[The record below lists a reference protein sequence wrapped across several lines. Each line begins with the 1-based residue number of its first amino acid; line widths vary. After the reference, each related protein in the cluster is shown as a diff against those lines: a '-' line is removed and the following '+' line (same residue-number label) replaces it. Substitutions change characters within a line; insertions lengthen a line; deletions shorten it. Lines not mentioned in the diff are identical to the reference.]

1 MKNTKKL
8 LSLLLVFAM
17 IFSLAVPVFAEEGT
31 ATPATIVSWNGT
43 SVTNNGANDVANDV
57 ALSMKDNGGKLNTV
71 KIEPSKF
78 GNIQAQQWYGK
89 DAYSADNYGYV
100 QFAVATT
107 GYENLKV
114 TTLLGGNDR
123 VPASFKLQV
132 SANGTDFT
140 DAAAVNVTV
149 ANADKS
155 NRNRESAAETT
166 IDVPALAADQSM
178 VYFRI
183 IQTAAAAPKGTSGTN
198 AGVLDIY
205 SIALTGTA
213 KDPTPPTPP
222 TPPAPTG
229 ELSGKTVILHSN
241 DVHGMKTFDVHGT
254 DKNGNPTVTKK
265 TAGSLEQYAYI
276 AALKAEYE
284 AKGAKVIVADAG
296 DYSQGSPYVSF
307 TKGANGVE
315 MMNAAGYN
323 VATLGNHE
331 FDYGYDQL
339 VKNLKS
345 AKYTTV
351 CCNILDED
359 GNKLFDGSTVIT
371 IGDLKVGFIGVNT
384 PETQTKANPAL
395 IKGLKWL
402 AGEDMIK
409 AVNDEAAALKDK
421 ADVVVVLSHLGVDS
435 ESAPNRSTDLW
446 AGVKGVDFIID
457 GHSHSVM
464 TAGEGGEPIQSTGTA
479 MANIGVITID
489 NEAKKIVDN
498 SLVKY
503 TEFAKPDETVLAKA
517 KELMEPVDKELNVVF
532 AKSEVDLN
540 GTKGDDKGA
549 IGNRNGETN
558 LGDLITDAM
567 LWKALRDINLNVD
580 PRNVVAITNGG
591 GIRASISKGDVTK
604 KDINTV
610 LPFGNTLS
618 VVYVTGDKLL
628 EALEASTYCS
638 PTPVGGFPQV
648 AGMTFAISAD
658 VKYDANK
665 DTYPGSTYHGPNT
678 IKRVDILEVNGLPFD
693 PDATYAIV
701 TNNFSAAGGDTY
713 YTFAASEINI
723 DTGLPLDEV
732 VMEYITTE
740 LKGVISNTYAEP
752 FGRIMY
758 NPYTDIEGWYRA
770 PILVSTAA
778 GIVYGHGNGI
788 FAPNDNVT
796 REQYISML
804 YRLFGEVITPEKTV
818 EKLPFSDTDN
828 LTYSKEAVKWG
839 YETGIAVG
847 DTSGTYRPTAAITRG
862 EMAAM
867 TYRAIEKLDG
877 TPAPDE
883 LKKDAGFT
891 DLGDAFFTEAV
902 NVLAN
907 LGIIH
912 GKDAKTFAPYDIT
925 TRGEAATIIAYL
937 VYSIIAVEP

>member
-17 IFSLAVPVFAEEGT
+17 IFSLAVPVFAEGET
-31 ATPATIVSWNGT
+31 AKTASLVTDYTTLATGDQVVIYNAKG
-43 SVTNNGANDVANDV
+43 GV
-57 ALSMKDNGGKLNTV
+57 ALDSC
-71 KIEPSKF
+71 
-78 GNIQAQQWYGK
+78 
-89 DAYSADNYGYV
+89 
-100 QFAVATT
+100 ATA
-107 GYENLKV
+107 GHY
-114 TTLLGGNDR
+114 
-123 VPASFKLQV
+123 
-132 SANGTDFT
+132 
-140 DAAAVNVTV
+140 
-149 ANADKS
+149 
-155 NRNRESAAETT
+155 
-166 IDVPALAADQSM
+166 
-178 VYFRI
+178 
-183 IQTAAAAPKGTSGTN
+183 N
-198 AGVLDIY
+198 AGVAVTPADGKLADVPDNLIWTLTKNDDGTFYIAQGDKKLSMDTQYSSTPANKLHDKWSVIAQENGTCYIKNEGRNVYLEWYASKGNFSGFGYINDGQEGLFQMSLYKLDT
-205 SIALTGTA
+205 ST
-213 KDPTPPTPP
+213 PTPPTPP
-222 TPPAPTG
+222 TPPAPSG

-241 DVHGMKTFDVHGT
+241 DVHGMKTVSYVDSKTGKT
-254 DKNGNPTVTKK
+254 KTKTV
-265 TAGSLEQYAYI
+265 GSLEQYAYI

-307 TKGANGVE
+307 TKGANGVA

-331 FDYGYDQL
+331 FDYGYAQL
-339 VKNLKS
+339 VNNLK
-345 AKYTTV
+345 AANYTTV
-351 CCNILDED
+351 CCNILGED
-359 GNKLFDGSTVIT
+359 GSKLFAGSTVIT

-402 AGEDMIK
+402 AGDDMIK

-421 ADVVVVLSHLGVDS
+421 ADVVVVLSHLGVDN
-435 ESAPNRSTDLW
+435 ESKPNRSTDLW

-464 TAGEGGEPIQSTGTA
+464 TAGDKGEPIQSTGTA
-479 MANIGVITID
+479 MANVGVITID
-489 NEAKKIVDN
+489 NATKKIVDN
-498 SLVKY
+498 ENINTVD
-503 TEFAKPDETVLAKA
+503 FARPDATVLAKA
-517 KELMEPVDKELNVVF
+517 NELMKPVDDELNVVF

-567 LWKALRDINLNVD
+567 LWKAVTDINLNVD
-580 PRNVVAITNGG
+580 SRNVVAITNGG
-591 GIRASISKGDVTK
+591 GIRASINKGDVTK

-648 AGMTFAISAD
+648 AGMTFAISAN
-658 VKYDANK
+658 VKYDANEN
-665 DTYPGSTYHGPNT
+665 TYPGSTYYGPNT

-693 PDATYAIV
+693 PKATYAIV

-804 YRLFGEVITPEKTV
+804 YRLFGELITPEKTV

-867 TYRAIEKLDG
+867 TYRAIEKLEG
-877 TPAPDE
+877 TSAPDE

-937 VYSIIAVEP
+937 VYSMIAVEP

>member
-31 ATPATIVSWNGT
+31 AKTATKITTAEQLVTGEYVMVTSGHTPVVFDKGWITTAPVPENVADGSVWKITVNENGT
-43 SVTNNGANDVANDV
+43 V
-57 ALSMKDNGGKLNTV
+57 KL
-71 KIEPSKF
+71 
-78 GNIQAQQWYGK
+78 
-89 DAYSADNYGYV
+89 
-100 QFAVATT
+100 
-107 GYENLKV
+107 
-114 TTLLGGNDR
+114 
-123 VPASFKLQV
+123 
-132 SANGTDFT
+132 T
-140 DAAAVNVTV
+140 DANNVTV
-149 ANADKS
+149 APKPLKDGKPQNGILSADYDWVVSVSEGMFSFAGQEGNAVKLACNMDPETGL
-155 NRNRESAAETT
+155 NRFRAYKVST
-166 IDVPALAADQSM
+166 ITGSYAHNYSSEFELYKLD
-178 VYFRI
+178 
-183 IQTAAAAPKGTSGTN
+183 TST
-198 AGVLDIY
+198 
-205 SIALTGTA
+205 
-213 KDPTPPTPP
+213 PTPPTPP

-241 DVHGMKTFDVHGT
+241 DVHGMKTVSYVDSKTGET
-254 DKNGNPTVTKK
+254 KTKTV
-265 TAGSLEQYAYI
+265 GSLEQYAYI

-307 TKGANGVE
+307 TKGANGVA

-331 FDYGYDQL
+331 FDYGYAQL
-339 VKNLKS
+339 VNNLK
-345 AKYTTV
+345 AANYTTV
-351 CCNILDED
+351 CCNILGED
-359 GNKLFDGSTVIT
+359 GSKLFAGSTVIT

-402 AGEDMIK
+402 AGDDMIK

-421 ADVVVVLSHLGVDS
+421 ADVVVVLSHLGVDN
-435 ESAPNRSTDLW
+435 ESKPNRSTDLW

-464 TAGEGGEPIQSTGTA
+464 TAGANKEPIQSTGTA
-479 MANIGVITID
+479 MANVGVITID
-489 NEAKKIVDN
+489 NATKKIVENKNINTVD
-498 SLVKY
+498 
-503 TEFAKPDETVLAKA
+503 FARPDATVLAKA
-517 KELMEPVDKELNVVF
+517 NELMKPVDTELNVVF

-567 LWKALRDINLNVD
+567 LWKAMNDINFNVD
-580 PRNVVAITNGG
+580 RRNVVAITNGG

-648 AGMTFAISAD
+648 AGMTFAISAN
-658 VKYDANK
+658 VKYDANEN
-665 DTYPGSTYHGPNT
+665 TYPGSTYYGPNT

-740 LKGVISNTYAEP
+740 LKGVISSTYAEP

-788 FAPNDNVT
+788 FAPNENVT

-804 YRLFGEVITPEKTV
+804 YRMFGKAITPEKTV
-818 EKLPFSDTDN
+818 DKLPFSDTDN

-867 TYRAIEKLDG
+867 TYRALEKLYG
-877 TPAPDE
+877 TPAADE

-937 VYSIIAVEP
+937 VYSMIAVEP

>member
-1 MKNTKKL
+1 MDPETGLNRFRAYKVSTLTGSYAHNYSSEFELYKL
-8 LSLLLVFAM
+8 D
-17 IFSLAVPVFAEEGT
+17 T
-31 ATPATIVSWNGT
+31 ATP
-43 SVTNNGANDVANDV
+43 DP
-57 ALSMKDNGGKLNTV
+57 
-71 KIEPSKF
+71 E
-78 GNIQAQQWYGK
+78 
-89 DAYSADNYGYV
+89 
-100 QFAVATT
+100 
-107 GYENLKV
+107 
-114 TTLLGGNDR
+114 
-123 VPASFKLQV
+123 
-132 SANGTDFT
+132 
-140 DAAAVNVTV
+140 
-149 ANADKS
+149 
-155 NRNRESAAETT
+155 
-166 IDVPALAADQSM
+166 
-178 VYFRI
+178 
-183 IQTAAAAPKGTSGTN
+183 
-198 AGVLDIY
+198 
-205 SIALTGTA
+205 
-213 KDPTPPTPP
+213 PTPDPSTPVP
-222 TPPAPTG
+222 DPSDPPAPSG
-229 ELSGKTVILHSN
+229 ELSGKTIILHSN
-241 DVHGMKTFDVHGT
+241 DVHGMKTFDVEGK
-254 DKNGNPTVTKK
+254 DSNGNPTVTKK

-307 TKGANGVE
+307 TKGANGVA

-339 VKNLKS
+339 VNNLK
-345 AKYTTV
+345 AANYTTV
-351 CCNILDED
+351 CCNILDAD

-402 AGEDMIK
+402 AGDDMIK

-464 TAGEGGEPIQSTGTA
+464 TAGDKGEPIQSTGTA

-489 NEAKKIVDN
+489 NATKKIVDN

-517 KELMEPVDKELNVVF
+517 KELMKPVDDELNVVF

-567 LWKALRDINLNVD
+567 LWKAMTDINLNVD
-580 PRNVVAITNGG
+580 LRNVVAITNGG
-591 GIRASISKGDVTK
+591 GIRASINKGDVTK

-648 AGMTFAISAD
+648 AGMTFAISAN
-658 VKYDANK
+658 VKYDANEN
-665 DTYPGSTYHGPNT
+665 TYPGSTYYGPNT

-732 VMEYITTE
+732 VMEYITKE

-804 YRLFGEVITPEKTV
+804 YRMFGTDITPEKTV

-867 TYRAIEKLDG
+867 TYRALEKLAD

-937 VYSIIAVEP
+937 VYIFS

>member
-31 ATPATIVSWNGT
+31 ATPATLVSWDGT
-43 SVTNNGANDVANDV
+43 SVTNNGTKDVAKDV
-57 ALSMKDNGGKLNTV
+57 ALSMNDNGGKLQTA
-71 KIEPSKF
+71 KIEVSSKYN
-78 GNIQAQQWYGK
+78 NIQAQQWYGES
-89 DAYSADNYGYV
+89 AYSADNYGYV

-114 TTLLGGNDR
+114 TTLLGGNTR

-140 DAAAVNVTV
+140 DAAAANVTV
-149 ANADKS
+149 SKADFS

-166 IDVPALAADQSM
+166 IDIPALAADQSM

-183 IQTAAAAPKGTSGTN
+183 VQTAAAAPKGTSGSN

-222 TPPAPTG
+222 NPPAPSG
-229 ELSGKTVILHSN
+229 ELSGKTIILHSN
-241 DVHGMKTFDVHGT
+241 DVHGMKTVSYVDSKTGET
-254 DKNGNPTVTKK
+254 KTKTV
-265 TAGSLEQYAYI
+265 GSLEQYAYI

-307 TKGANGVE
+307 TKGANGVA

-339 VKNLKS
+339 VNNLKS
-345 AKYTTV
+345 ASYKTV
-351 CCNILDED
+351 CCNILGED
-359 GNKLFDGSTVIT
+359 GSKLFDGSTVIT

-402 AGEDMIK
+402 AGDDMIK
-409 AVNDEAAALKDK
+409 AVNAEAAALKDK

-464 TAGEGGEPIQSTGTA
+464 TAGKGGEPIQSTGTA
-479 MANIGVITID
+479 MANVGVITID
-489 NEAKKIVDN
+489 NATKKIVDN
-498 SLVKY
+498 KNINTVD
-503 TEFAKPDETVLAKA
+503 FAKPDETVLAKA
-517 KELMEPVDKELNVVF
+517 KALMEPVDKELNVVF

-567 LWKALRDINLNVD
+567 LWKAMSDINFNVD
-580 PRNVVAITNGG
+580 RRNVVAITNGG

-618 VVYVTGDKLL
+618 VVYVTGEKLL

-648 AGMTFAISAD
+648 AGMTFAISAN
-658 VKYDANK
+658 VKYDANEN
-665 DTYPGSTYHGPNT
+665 TYPGSTYYGPNT

-693 PDATYAIV
+693 PKATYAIV

-740 LKGVISNTYAEP
+740 LKSVISTTYAEP

-867 TYRAIEKLDG
+867 TYRALEKLSG
-877 TPAPDE
+877 TPVPDE

-912 GKDAKTFAPYDIT
+912 GKPDKTFAPYDTT

>member
-8 LSLLLVFAM
+8 LSLLLVVAM
-17 IFSLAVPVFAEEGT
+17 IFSLAVPVFAEGET
-31 ATPATIVSWNGT
+31 AKTASLVTDYTTLATGDQVVIYNAKGGVALDSCETAGFYNAGAAVTPADGKLADVPDNLIWTLTKNDDGTFYIAQGDKKLSMDTQYSSTPANKTHDKWSVIAQENGT
-43 SVTNNGANDVANDV
+43 CYIKNVGRNVYLEWFAAKGNFSGFAYINEGQEGLFQMSLYKLDTVTPDP
-57 ALSMKDNGGKLNTV
+57 
-71 KIEPSKF
+71 EPS
-78 GNIQAQQWYGK
+78 
-89 DAYSADNYGYV
+89 
-100 QFAVATT
+100 TP
-107 GYENLKV
+107 
-114 TTLLGGNDR
+114 
-123 VPASFKLQV
+123 VP
-132 SANGTDFT
+132 DPEP
-140 DAAAVNVTV
+140 
-149 ANADKS
+149 S
-155 NRNRESAAETT
+155 N
-166 IDVPALAADQSM
+166 
-178 VYFRI
+178 
-183 IQTAAAAPKGTSGTN
+183 
-198 AGVLDIY
+198 
-205 SIALTGTA
+205 
-213 KDPTPPTPP
+213 
-222 TPPAPTG
+222 PPAPSG

-241 DVHGMKTFDVHGT
+241 DVHGMKTVSYVDSKTGET
-254 DKNGNPTVTKK
+254 KTKTV
-265 TAGSLEQYAYI
+265 GSLEQYAYI

-307 TKGANGVE
+307 TKGANGVA

-331 FDYGYDQL
+331 FDYGYAQL
-339 VKNLKS
+339 VNNLK
-345 AKYTTV
+345 AANYTTV
-351 CCNILDED
+351 CCNILGED
-359 GNKLFDGSTVIT
+359 GSKLFDGSTVIT

-402 AGEDMIK
+402 AGDDMIK

-421 ADVVVVLSHLGVDS
+421 ADVVVVLSHLGVDN
-435 ESAPNRSTDLW
+435 ESKPNRSTDLW

-464 TAGEGGEPIQSTGTA
+464 TAGANKEPIQSTGTA
-479 MANIGVITID
+479 MANVGVITID
-489 NEAKKIVDN
+489 NATKKIVDN
-498 SLVKY
+498 ENINTVD
-503 TEFAKPDETVLAKA
+503 FAKPDATVLAKA
-517 KELMEPVDKELNVVF
+517 NELMKPVDTELNVVF

-567 LWKALRDINLNVD
+567 LWKAVSDIKLNVD
-580 PRNVVAITNGG
+580 SRNVVAITNGG
-591 GIRASISKGDVTK
+591 GIRASINKGDVTK

-648 AGMTFAISAD
+648 AGMTFAISAN
-658 VKYDANK
+658 VKYDANEN
-665 DTYPGSTYHGPNT
+665 TYPGSTYYGPNT

-693 PDATYAIV
+693 PKATYAIV

-740 LKGVISNTYAEP
+740 LKSVISNTYAEP

-912 GKDAKTFAPYDIT
+912 GKDAKTFAPYDTT

>member
-8 LSLLLVFAM
+8 LSLLLVVAM

-31 ATPATIVSWNGT
+31 ATPATLASWVGGT
-43 SVTNNGANDVANDV
+43 SLKNNGDADVLSDV
-57 ALSMKDNGGKLNTV
+57 ELTVGAVSSGASLRQHEVKTSTYGNLSAT
-71 KIEPSKF
+71 P
-78 GNIQAQQWYGK
+78 WYGVNNYAAGTQY
-89 DAYSADNYGYV
+89 AY
-100 QFAVATT
+100 VAFQLSTK
-107 GYENLKV
+107 GYENLSIATV
-114 TTLLGGNDR
+114 LGGNPR
-123 VPASFKLQV
+123 VPLAYKLMY
-132 SANGTDFT
+132 SLDNETWTDVEGAIT
-140 DAAAVNVTV
+140 TAAVNKLESAVKSTV
-149 ANADKS
+149 A
-155 NRNRESAAETT
+155 
-166 IDVPALAADQSM
+166 VPAAAADQET

-183 IQTAAAAPKGTSGTN
+183 AQTAAAAPKGDSGTD
-198 AGVLDIY
+198 AGNLYIF
-205 SIALTGTA
+205 SLALTGTA

-307 TKGANGVE
+307 TKGANGVA

-339 VKNLKS
+339 VNNLKS
-345 AKYTTV
+345 ANYTTV
-351 CCNILDED
+351 CCNILGED
-359 GNKLFDGSTVIT
+359 GNKLFAGSTVIT

-402 AGEDMIK
+402 AGDDMIK

-435 ESAPNRSTDLW
+435 ESKPNRSTDLW

-489 NEAKKIVDN
+489 NATKKIVDN

-503 TEFAKPDETVLAKA
+503 TDFATPNETVLAKA
-517 KELMEPVDKELNVVF
+517 KALMEPVDKELNVVF

-591 GIRASISKGDVTK
+591 GIRASINKGDVTK

-665 DTYPGSTYHGPNT
+665 DTYPGSTYYGPNT

-732 VMEYITTE
+732 VMEYITKE
-740 LKGVISNTYAEP
+740 LKGVISTTYAEP

-804 YRLFGEVITPEKTV
+804 YRLFGTDITPEKTV
-818 EKLPFSDTDN
+818 DKLPFSDTDN

-847 DTSGTYRPTAAITRG
+847 DTAGTYRPTAAITRG

-867 TYRAIEKLDG
+867 TYRALEKLFG

-891 DLGDAFFTEAV
+891 DLGDTFFTEAV

-912 GKDAKTFAPYDIT
+912 GKGNNIFDPYGTT
-925 TRGEAATIIAYL
+925 TRGEAATVVAYIIYI
-937 VYSIIAVEP
+937 YS